1 MSERWQTALSKRASG
16 AACLR
21 SGVLRRFRCSE
32 PCPKLG
38 WPNAVT
44 RDVAF
49 IEPGK
54 FPCSQVDKLFYVA
67 RINDRFRA
75 RTNLPLSR
83 ALPIPHNPPDNVYQ
97 RRLIFHPKHIRL
109 RD

>member
-1 MSERWQTALSKRASG
+1 MANRNRQRYSVGTLRGSSQRFAEATRHTD
-16 AACLR
+16 R

-44 RDVAF
+44 GDVAF

-54 FPCSQVDKLFYVA
+54 FPRSQVDKLFYVA
-67 RINDRFRA
+67 RINDSFRA
-75 RTNLPLSR
+75 RTDLLLSR
-83 ALPIPHNPPDNVYQ
+83 ALPIPPNPP
-97 RRLIFHPKHIRL
+97 
-109 RD
+109 